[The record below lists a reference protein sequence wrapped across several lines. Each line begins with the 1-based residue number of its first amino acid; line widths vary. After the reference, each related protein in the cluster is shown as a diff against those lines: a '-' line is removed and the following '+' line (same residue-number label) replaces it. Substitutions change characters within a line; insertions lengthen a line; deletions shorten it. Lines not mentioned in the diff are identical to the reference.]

1 MSQYHVPSPFVSS
14 YPVADAA
21 PPGGSMLPPVCLK
34 THWDP
39 TERIR
44 RILPQQRVALP
55 QDPRPWVRICK
66 SYVTSG
72 PVEDASAPMPPS
84 SMVFPSGGQFY
95 PPGRYTARIDDESV
109 LRTLTQPLDKWCPT
123 AQYIPEEDSTMYV
136 AGGTVPDRQPVSSA
150 FIQELAMPRVLVRE
164 EGEVSCRSQNDS
176 LYFQR
181 SGRLFNNPTKQ
192 DRYGADK
199 YYALPDSHHGK
210 GEPMAHGGVPM
221 PVTVTGQ
228 AGRGRWSIPQPG
240 QREAGGAVGSV
251 GSRQLGT
258 AVRRGGHTSAVG
270 VTTAGLAAP
279 VW

>member
-1 MSQYHVPSPFVSS
+1 
-14 YPVADAA
+14 
-21 PPGGSMLPPVCLK
+21 MLPPVCLK

-39 TERIR
+39 TESIR

-55 QDPRPWVRICK
+55 QDPRPWVRVCK
-66 SYVTSG
+66 KYVTSG
-72 PVEDASAPMPPS
+72 PVEEMAPLPPS

-109 LRTLTQPLDKWCPT
+109 LRTLDQPLDKWCPT
-123 AQYIPEEDSTMYV
+123 TQYVPDESSTLYV
-136 AGGTVPDRQPVSSA
+136 AGGTVPDRQPISSA
-150 FIQELAMPRVLVRE
+150 FIQELAMPRALLRDA
-164 EGEVSCRSQNDS
+164 GEVSCRSQNDA

-199 YYALPDSHHGK
+199 YYALPDRQHEK
-210 GEPMAHGGVPM
+210 GEPMAHGGVPL

-228 AGRGRWSIPQPG
+228 AGRGRWSISQPG
-240 QREAGGAVGSV
+240 GGGGS
-251 GSRQLGT
+251 S
-258 AVRRGGHTSAVG
+258 GGGKRMLQTKGAHTSAVG